1 MSIWLSIGLIAYFLT
16 AVAFLID
23 KYLLVGPA
31 RQPLAYAFWV
41 AVFSAA
47 VVIVIPFGVYLPGTL
62 YLTIAF
68 VSGTTFFF
76 GLVFLYR
83 AIRKTDVSVAST
95 KVSVISVTFAYIFSV
110 FLLGESFQLMDIA
123 TFGVVIAG
131 IFLLGKTGRSIWSE
145 AFLGGILFGFSLVT
159 LKLTF
164 DLSDFVNGF
173 FWTRVGFFGAALAML
188 VSPSARREI
197 FKSYR
202 GSPLFSKFL
211 FLVSKGVAGIGFLLI
226 DIAVN
231 LGNVALVN
239 ALLGAQF
246 FFIFVL
252 ALIFGKKIPEIAE
265 NNDFDVLV
273 RKFSGAV
280 LVVLGIILLFK

>member
-1 MSIWLSIGLIAYFLT
+1 MTLWLSIGLVAYFLT

-23 KYLLVGPA
+23 KYLLTGPV

-41 AVFSAA
+41 AVFSTA
-47 VVIVIPFGVYLPGTL
+47 VVIFIPFGVYFPGAL
-62 YLTIAF
+62 YLAVAF
-68 VSGTTFFF
+68 VSGATFFF
-76 GLVFLYR
+76 GLIFLYR
-83 AIRKTDVSVAST
+83 AIRKTDASVAST
-95 KVSVISVTFAYIFSV
+95 KVSVISVAFAYFLSV
-110 FLLGESFQLMDIA
+110 FMLGESFRLVDLAAFSIVM
-123 TFGVVIAG
+123 AG
-131 IFLLGKTGRSIWSE
+131 IFLLGKTGRSVWSE

-173 FWTRVGFFGAALAML
+173 FWTRVGFLGAALAML
-188 VSPSARREI
+188 VFPSARRDI

-202 GSPLFSKFL
+202 GSPLFFKFL
-211 FLVSKGVAGIGFLLI
+211 FLVSKGVAGVGFLLI

-252 ALIFGKKIPEIAE
+252 ALIFGKKIPAIAE
-265 NNDFDVLV
+265 NTNFDVLV
-273 RKFSGAV
+273 RKFSGAA
-280 LVVLGIILLFK
+280 LVVVGIISLFR

>member
-1 MSIWLSIGLIAYFLT
+1 MTLWLSIGLVAYLLT

-23 KYLLVGPA
+23 KYLLTGSV

-47 VVIVIPFGVYLPGTL
+47 VVIFIPFGVYLPGAF
-62 YLTIAF
+62 YLTVAF
-68 VSGTTFFF
+68 VSGATFFF
-76 GLVFLYR
+76 GLIFLYR

-95 KVSVISVTFAYIFSV
+95 SVSVISVAFAYFFSV
-110 FLLGESFQLMDIA
+110 FILGETFRLMDLA
-123 TFGVVIAG
+123 AFSVVMAG
-131 IFLLGKTGRSIWSE
+131 IFLLGKTGRSVWSE
-145 AFLGGILFGFSLVT
+145 AFLGGMFFGFSLVT
-159 LKLTF
+159 LKLAF
-164 DLSDFVNGF
+164 ELSDFVNGF
-173 FWTRVGFFGAALAML
+173 FWTRVGFLGAALAML

-211 FLVSKGVAGIGFLLI
+211 FLVSKGVAGVGFLLI

-246 FFIFVL
+246 LFIFVL
-252 ALIFGKKIPEIAE
+252 ALIFGRKIPAIAE
-265 NNDFDVLV
+265 NTNFDVLIK
-273 RKFSGAV
+273 KFSGAA
-280 LVVLGIILLFK
+280 LVVVGIIILFK

>member
-1 MSIWLSIGLIAYFLT
+1 MTLWLSIGLVAYLLT

-23 KYLLVGPA
+23 KYLLTGSV

-41 AVFSAA
+41 AVFSVA
-47 VVIVIPFGVYLPGTL
+47 VVIFIPFGVYLPGAF
-62 YLTIAF
+62 YLTVAF
-68 VSGTTFFF
+68 VSGATFFF
-76 GLVFLYR
+76 GLIFLYR

-95 KVSVISVTFAYIFSV
+95 KVSVISVAFAYFFSV
-110 FLLGESFQLMDIA
+110 FMLGESFRLMDLA
-123 TFGVVIAG
+123 AFGVVMAG
-131 IFLLGKTGRSIWSE
+131 IFLLGRAGRSVWSE

-164 DLSDFVNGF
+164 DMSDFVNGF
-173 FWTRVGFFGAALAML
+173 FWTRVGFLGAALAML

-211 FLVSKGVAGIGFLLI
+211 FLVSKGVAGVGFLLI

-246 FFIFVL
+246 LFIFVL
-252 ALIFGKKIPEIAE
+252 ALIFGKKIPAIAE
-265 NNDFDVLV
+265 NTNFDVLV
-273 RKFSGAV
+273 KKFSGAA
-280 LVVLGIILLFK
+280 LVVVGIVLLFK

>member
-1 MSIWLSIGLIAYFLT
+1 MTPWLSIALIAHFLT

-23 KYLLVGPA
+23 KYLLTGPS

-41 AVFSAA
+41 AVFSAV
-47 VVIVIPFGVYLPGTL
+47 VVIFIPFGVFIPGSFYLMV
-62 YLTIAF
+62 AF
-68 VSGTTFFF
+68 VSGATFFF
-76 GLVFLYR
+76 GLIFLYR

-95 KVSVISVTFAYIFSV
+95 NVSVISVAFAYIFSV
-110 FLLGESFQLMDIA
+110 FLLGESFRFMDVA
-123 TFGVVIAG
+123 AFGVVMAG
-131 IFLLGKTGRSIWSE
+131 IFLLGKTGRSVWSE

-173 FWTRVGFFGAALAML
+173 FWTRVGFCGAALAML
-188 VSPSARREI
+188 VFPSARREVL
-197 FKSYR
+197 KSYR

-226 DIAVN
+226 DIAVK

-246 FFIFVL
+246 LFIFVL
-252 ALIFGKKIPEIAE
+252 ALIFGRKIPAIAE
-265 NNDFDVLV
+265 NTDPGVMV
-273 RKFSGAV
+273 RKLSGAV
-280 LVVLGIILLFK
+280 LVFAGLILLFK